1 MNQQLALVIED
12 DRTLSRAYRRVLTD
26 LGYNVVVSDTV
37 SEARLCIRNLAPSL
51 ILVDI
56 ELPDGNGLDLMDELR
71 SSTRER
77 FIVISGNTSQRAAI
91 KSIRHR
97 AVEFVSKP
105 VALRELKRIIGEA
118 FVADSIDNASKPVE
132 ENRPA
137 LRLDDDTPGCWINH
151 GSSPALVE
159 LRTAIS
165 FSAEQR
171 KGHALIVGEPG
182 LEKRSVAMTL
192 HHRARRSG
200 NIVFVD
206 CEACPTEALSENL
219 FGGDSYGHSRH
230 IGEGG
235 SIARAV
241 GGTLV
246 LDNVDSLSRE
256 LQSALSMFL
265 DTGVYKRRTADASF
279 KAVVAVVGIVS
290 DQGKVGSLRTD
301 FSARLGQVT
310 LNIPSVCECVR
321 DIPNIAQW
329 LLPQSTGYQPHYTF
343 SNTMMS
349 QLLDAPWTHNISEM
363 RELIQASVDAKASST
378 DTHGRLELPQAHQYS
393 NWDPFNDLV
402 GLTLRDFGD
411 QLITSTLAYCQGDKA
426 KTAKALNISL
436 KTLYNRLNS
445 Q

>member
-1 MNQQLALVIED
+1 
-12 DRTLSRAYRRVLTD
+12 
-26 LGYNVVVSDTV
+26 
-37 SEARLCIRNLAPSL
+37 
-51 ILVDI
+51 
-56 ELPDGNGLDLMDELR
+56 
-71 SSTRER
+71 
-77 FIVISGNTSQRAAI
+77 
-91 KSIRHR
+91 
-97 AVEFVSKP
+97 
-105 VALRELKRIIGEA
+105 LKRIIGEA

-265 DTGVYKRRTADASF
+265 DTGVYKRRKAEASF

-343 SNTMMS
+343 SDTMMS

-363 RELIQASVDAKASST
+363 RELIQTSVDAKASST

-411 QLITSTLAYCQGDKA
+411 QLIASTLAYYQGDKA
-426 KTAKALNISL
+426 QTAKALNISL

>member
-1 MNQQLALVIED
+1 
-12 DRTLSRAYRRVLTD
+12 
-26 LGYNVVVSDTV
+26 
-37 SEARLCIRNLAPSL
+37 
-51 ILVDI
+51 
-56 ELPDGNGLDLMDELR
+56 MDELR
-71 SSTRER
+71 NSTRER

-118 FVADSIDNASKPVE
+118 AAADSIDNESKSAEQDRSVS
-132 ENRPA
+132 
-137 LRLDDDTPGCWINH
+137 RLGDDTPDCWIKH

-182 LEKRSVAMTL
+182 LEKRSVAIEL
-192 HHRARRSG
+192 HHRARRQG
-200 NIVFVD
+200 NIMFVD
-206 CEACPTEALSENL
+206 CKAITRKALNDEL
-219 FGGDSYGHSRH
+219 FGDDGNSYGRYTD
-230 IGEGG
+230 EGG

-265 DTGVYKRRTADASF
+265 DTGVYKRRGTEAGF
-279 KAVVAVVGIVS
+279 KAVVAVVGIIS

-301 FSARLGQVT
+301 FTARLGQVT
-310 LNIPSVCECVR
+310 LNIPSLRECVR
-321 DIPNIAQW
+321 DIPTIAQW
-329 LLPQSTGYQPHYTF
+329 LLTQSTGYQPHYTF
-343 SNTMMS
+343 SDAMMS
-349 QLLDAPWTHNISEM
+349 QLPKAPWSHNISEM
-363 RELIQASVDAKASST
+363 RALIQASVDAMASSKDT
-378 DTHGRLELPQAHQYS
+378 DGQLQLPQAHQHS
-393 NWDPFNDLV
+393 DWDPFNDLV

-411 QLITSTLAYCQGDKA
+411 QLVAATLSDCQGDKA
-426 KTAKALNISL
+426 KTAKRLNISL